1 MSDFSGPRP
10 SGQRSLRLFYLM
22 AFPMGH
28 FSVDM
33 PGAFLWL
40 LGPAIGH
47 AWGLSPAQI
56 GLLLAAHNL
65 GGGIGYL
72 PGGIIGDRFHRRGL
86 MLLGTVWWV
95 VIGYL
100 AASISPSYWLLA
112 VLLAVAAA
120 GDAMWHPLATGTMV
134 QDMPQRRALALGVHL
149 TGGIMAEVIG
159 PLAAGFLLVYFD
171 WQTVLQVAVVP
182 AILMGLGLLY
192 FHRRVGR
199 SAEPGLSLADFVEV
213 LMAWRS
219 RSGFLMFGLGVTYS
233 MSFIGLMAMA
243 PLYLQDYH
251 GYSSAW
257 AGSVFAAML
266 LGGVISAPL
275 MGRISDS
282 FGRRK
287 ILVPSAVVAALSM
300 LIFGFSNSLPLLII
314 TIVVAGTLL
323 VGMRPVYLAGA
334 MEMIGRR
341 EATSLGIIYALMDG
355 LGAIGGVLAGIA
367 ATADLRF
374 AFVFAAAGALASGL
388 FALANRDVDA
398 HVTVKIAE

>member
-1 MSDFSGPRP
+1 
-10 SGQRSLRLFYLM
+10 
-22 AFPMGH
+22 
-28 FSVDM
+28 M

-65 GGGIGYL
+65 GGGLGYL
-72 PGGIIGDRFHRRGL
+72 PGGIIGDRFHQRGL

-100 AASISPSYWLLA
+100 VASMSPSYWLLA
-112 VLLAVAAA
+112 TLLAIAAA

-149 TGGIMAEVIG
+149 TGGIMAEVVG

-171 WQTVLQVAVVP
+171 WQTVLRVAIVP

-192 FHRRVGR
+192 FHRRVR
-199 SAEPGLSLADFVEV
+199 SSTEPGLSRADFMAV

-219 RSGFLMFGLGVTYS
+219 RPGFLMLGFGVTYS

-266 LGGVISAPL
+266 LGGVISAPV
-275 MGRISDS
+275 MGRISDGV
-282 FGRRK
+282 GRRK
-287 ILVPSAVVAALSM
+287 IVVLSTLCAAFSM
-300 LIFGFSNSLPLLII
+300 MVFAFANSLPLLIVS
-314 TIVVAGTLL
+314 IVVAGTLL
-323 VGMRPVYLAGA
+323 VGIRPVYLAAA

-367 ATADLRF
+367 GTHDLRF
-374 AFVFAAAGALASGL
+374 AFMFASAGALISGM
-388 FALANRDVDA
+388 FALANRDIDTYHFA
-398 HVTVKIAE
+398 RTND